1 MVQSLGVTNQSTF
14 SQIVEAFKD
23 NPTNQHVR
31 LKDGDD
37 GKMLYVHQNKFSLTG
52 HGRLQKDAEVMERR
66 FEGSNFVIEAMRREY
81 KGHPGVV
88 DRVLQH
94 VMSDPSFG
102 KKHNLTGG
110 GEELQLRGSD
120 IGRLDQ
126 LLQAEL
132 DRTEA
137 MNTHIEPLK
146 REYGHMALGQSI
158 TRALGVDHGPAN
170 TTNFVPR
177 FQNAIQEKVAY
188 NCAVAVFDDNIKTL
202 FSKDSDHFRST
213 VKERTDSFLARDVMR
228 APQMTVLQP
237 IIGASIA
244 LDQARKD
251 FSEDF
256 TVALNLGSGSD
267 VSSPMPKK
275 LEDNKSRSNE
285 SYSRVRN
292 EPQRDLIDTQLN
304 QLEYKEWAA
313 NEIQI
318 KFFDNDTL
326 GLGSTAHKAVTDQL
340 KVVNES
346 IAKLKDDLAKA
357 TTREQRDE
365 ISLNLG
371 KALDQ
376 KLDLMDKTLN
386 DRISTVIDVVGSQ
399 RGNPVLETFQSLTTL
414 TARSH
419 VIQDRQELSNL
430 QKNQQRV

>member
-1 MVQSLGVTNQSTF
+1 
-14 SQIVEAFKD
+14 
-23 NPTNQHVR
+23 
-31 LKDGDD
+31 
-37 GKMLYVHQNKFSLTG
+37 
-52 HGRLQKDAEVMERR
+52 
-66 FEGSNFVIEAMRREY
+66 
-81 KGHPGVV
+81 
-88 DRVLQH
+88 
-94 VMSDPSFG
+94 
-102 KKHNLTGG
+102 
-110 GEELQLRGSD
+110 
-120 IGRLDQ
+120 
-126 LLQAEL
+126 
-132 DRTEA
+132 
-137 MNTHIEPLK
+137 
-146 REYGHMALGQSI
+146 
-158 TRALGVDHGPAN
+158 
-170 TTNFVPR
+170 
-177 FQNAIQEKVAY
+177 
-188 NCAVAVFDDNIKTL
+188 
-202 FSKDSDHFRST
+202 
-213 VKERTDSFLARDVMR
+213 
-228 APQMTVLQP
+228 MTVLQP

-275 LEDNKSRSNE
+275 LEDNKSRSNK

-419 VIQDRQELSNL
+419 VI
-430 QKNQQRV
+430 